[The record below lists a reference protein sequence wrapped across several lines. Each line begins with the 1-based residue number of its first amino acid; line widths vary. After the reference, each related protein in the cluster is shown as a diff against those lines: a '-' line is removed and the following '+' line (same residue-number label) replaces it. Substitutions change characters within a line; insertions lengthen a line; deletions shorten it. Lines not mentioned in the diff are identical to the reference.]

1 MPKVS
6 RETAAEVMDVGVV
19 VDRHSDLD
27 GYNVSFLTFNVET
40 DGTELLRGLPG
51 DVCQCPHWGYVFEG
65 RMGFRFA
72 DHDEW
77 YEAGDAY
84 YAPPGHI
91 PFTDAATEVLMISPA
106 DEMRVTE
113 EVMMANFQ
121 KMQTG

>member
-6 RETAAEVMDVGVV
+6 RESVAEVMDVGVV

-27 GYNVSFLTFNVET
+27 GYTFSFLTFNVET
-40 DGTELLRGLPG
+40 DGTELLRGLP
-51 DVCQCPHWGYVFEG
+51 DDLCQCPHWGYVFTG

-77 YEAGDAY
+77 FEAGDAFY
-84 YAPPGHI
+84 TPPGHI
-91 PFTDAATEVLMISPA
+91 PFTDAATEALLISPA
-106 DEMRVTE
+106 DELRVTN

-121 KMQTG
+121 KMQAS